1 MDISMSA
8 KTQSE
13 EKIGLDAKQV
23 CCCPLT
29 LDRLKPSSLQ
39 QACYDIYHNLSVF
52 SHLISFLPNH
62 SAQIN

>member
-1 MDISMSA
+1 MDISMSE

-29 LDRLKPSSLQ
+29 LDRLKLECPQ
-39 QACYDIYHNLSVF
+39 QACYDI
-52 SHLISFLPNH
+52 
-62 SAQIN
+62 